1 MNKELYSNNII
12 MPTGKNWLNFIYVQV
27 IFVVQIL
34 AIYYFISLKQIQD
47 NWPLYRC
54 NPMYM
59 PLSNN
64 IQQDFVYCVQNMQS
78 SFMGYLLQP
87 LTYVTTMLSS
97 LGGEFMVI
105 VNNVREMFNK
115 IRNFITSIIQS
126 VFGVFLN
133 LVIEFQKITIGIKD
147 MIGKMIGIM
156 VTLMYVMDGSV
167 KTMQSTWNGPP
178 GQLVRALG
186 HCFDPL
192 TSIKLKDGQ
201 VVKMKDINLGDVLED
216 GSKVTA
222 VMKIDNDKKE
232 ELYRFNK
239 SGVNDEPIY
248 VTGSH
253 LIYNNGKFICVKDHP
268 KAILVPE
275 TEKKLEWFSCLI
287 TNTHKIKIG
296 KEIFWDWEDY
306 IIKLQGL
313 KRN

>member
-1 MNKELYSNNII
+1 MNKELYNNNII

-59 PLSNN
+59 PLSKN

-87 LTYVTTMLSS
+87 LTYVTTLLSS

-178 GQLVRALG
+178 GQLVKALG
-186 HCFDPL
+186 RCFDPSTL
-192 TSIKLKDGQ
+192 IKLKNGTI
-201 VVKMKDINLGDVLED
+201 VKIKDINLGDILED

-222 VMKIDNDKKE
+222 VMKIDNDSKE

-239 SGVNDEPIY
+239 AGLDNESIY

-253 LIYNNGKFICVKDHP
+253 LINLNGKFICVKDHP
-268 KAILVPE
+268 EAILVPE
-275 TEKKLEWFSCLI
+275 TENKLDWFSCLI
-287 TNTHKIKIG
+287 TDTHKIQIG
-296 KEIFWDWEDY
+296 KQVFWDWEDY
-306 IIKLQGL
+306 IIKLSTNFS
-313 KRN
+313 K

>member
-1 MNKELYSNNII
+1 MNKELYNNNII

-27 IFVVQIL
+27 IFIVQIL

-87 LTYVTTMLSS
+87 LTYVTTILSS
-97 LGGEFMVI
+97 LGGDIMDAI
-105 VNNVREMFNK
+105 NNVREMFNK

-147 MIGKMIGIM
+147 IIGKTIGIM

-186 HCFDPL
+186 HCFDPFTL
-192 TSIKLKDGQ
+192 IKLKDGS
-201 VVKMKDINLGDVLED
+201 VVKMKDINLGDILED

-222 VMKIDNDKKE
+222 VMKIDNDQTEK
-232 ELYRFNK
+232 LYRFDK
-239 SGVNDEPIY
+239 AGVNDENIY

-253 LIYNNGKFICVKDHP
+253 LINENGKYICVKDHP
-268 KAILVPE
+268 KAILE
-275 TEKKLEWFSCLI
+275 TEKKLKWFSCLI

-296 KEIFWDWEDY
+296 REIFWDWEDY
-306 IIKLQGL
+306 IIKLSPNFS
-313 KRN
+313 K